1 MTPATWQS
9 RLISETGLAPD
20 LAAMAYWCEERGI
33 HVRLIEEGKLM
44 TAIAS
49 ISAYDDPRTVTS
61 SLAPTKEA
69 ALADLILNHV
79 D

>member
-9 RLISETGLAPD
+9 RLICETGLVPD

-33 HVRLIEEGKLM
+33 HVRLIEEGTRI

-49 ISAYDDPRTVTS
+49 VSAIDDPTTITS
-61 SLAPTKEA
+61 CVAPTPEA